1 MSDPYNY
8 PGTSFKDSP
17 SEYGGNFQYHVG
29 LNHVGAYQ
37 VSGIPFVTS
46 SNASVINFPYV
57 TKTIRIENGQTN
69 ALYIGFSANGVA
81 ATNYFRIPPTGS
93 LTLDVKA
100 TALYLSGSSIAYS
113 VAAALTGIPAGA
125 LSSNWSGSAGV
136 G

>member
-8 PGTSFKDSP
+8 PGTNFKDSP
-17 SEYGGNFQYHVG
+17 TEYGGNFQYRVG

-46 SNASVINFPYV
+46 SNATVINFPYV
-57 TKTIRIENGQTN
+57 TKTITVENGQTN

-93 LTLDVKA
+93 LTMDVKA
-100 TALYLSGSSIAYS
+100 IALHLSGTSIAYS
-113 VAAALTGIPAGA
+113 VAASLTGIPTSS
-125 LSSNWSGSAGV
+125 LTSNWSGSAGV

>member
-1 MSDPYNY
+1 MAEYPYLD
-8 PGTSFKDSP
+8 FKNSP

-46 SNASVINFPYV
+46 SNATVINFPYV

-81 ATNYFRIPPTGS
+81 ASNYFRIPPTGS

-100 TALYLSGSSIAYS
+100 TALHLSGTSLAYS
-113 VAAALTGIPAGA
+113 VAASLTGIPT
-125 LSSNWSGSAGV
+125 SSISNNWSGSAGV